1 MFRRLIICTDFS
13 DGLQRLVN
21 FVPNLAIAGVQQV
34 TFLHCVPLNES
45 GAIPR
50 VDEDKMKAARDLL
63 SIATTQVPAGM
74 DVKVVVECGRP
85 TDTILKVAKEIQSDL
100 IVVGTPVRNVLAE
113 KIFGSTAIA
122 LYERTSIPILALRPQ
137 LIATYTTEELALRC
151 QHLFRCLM
159 LPYDGSETA
168 QYLIEKIKQH
178 VSQPNRV
185 LEACYICWVVDDVDR
200 RGIPQEPKIQA
211 AQAALAAVKAE
222 LVHLNLQVETEI
234 LSGSAVTEI
243 LKASLEPDISAIAI
257 CHSAKNQFLKMAVPS
272 FTADLLRQSWH
283 PVIYLPFKQ

>member
-21 FVPNLAIAGVQQV
+21 FVPNLEIAGVQQV

-45 GAIPR
+45 GVIPR
-50 VDEDKMKAARDLL
+50 VDESKMSDARDHL
-63 SIATTQVPAGM
+63 SVALTQVPMGM

-85 TDTILKVAKEIQSDL
+85 TDTILKVAKEVQSDL
-100 IVVGTPVRNVLAE
+100 IVVGTPIRNVLAE

-122 LYERTSIPILALRPQ
+122 LYERTSTPILALRPQ
-137 LIATYTTEELALRC
+137 LISTYTTEELALRC
-151 QHLFRCLM
+151 QHLFRYLM
-159 LPYDGSETA
+159 LPYDGSEA
-168 QYLIEKIKQH
+168 ARYLIEQIKQH

-185 LEACYICWVVDDVDR
+185 LEACSVCWVVDDVDR

-211 AQAALAAVKAE
+211 AQAELAMVKAE
-222 LVHLNLQVETEI
+222 LVRLNLQVEAAI
-234 LSGSAVTEI
+234 LSGSAVAEI
-243 LKASLEPDISAIAI
+243 LKASLEPDVSAIAV
-257 CHSAKNQFLKMAVPS
+257 CHSARNQFLKMSVPS

-283 PVIYLPFKQ
+283 PVIYLPFKK